1 MGAKFGVAAILPV
14 TVPVVGVVGQNLV
27 FRADHAVIMFIIDI
41 LPPLVPTLYRHETL
55 VGGGQHPAIVKYF
68 FADIWSQ
75 F

>member
-41 LPPLVPTLYRHETL
+41 LPPLVPTQIRTAECL
-55 VGGGQHPAIVKYF
+55 
-68 FADIWSQ
+68 
-75 F
+75 